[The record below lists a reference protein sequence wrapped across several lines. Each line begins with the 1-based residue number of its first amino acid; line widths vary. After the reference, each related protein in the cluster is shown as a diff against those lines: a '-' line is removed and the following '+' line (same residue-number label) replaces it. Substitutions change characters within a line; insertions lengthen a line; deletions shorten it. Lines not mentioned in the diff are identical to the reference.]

1 MGVFITVIMKHQD
14 YIYLFDSHRNK
25 QGLRLVGGT
34 SVILKFSD
42 LQEVEKYI
50 QVFYLEYK
58 TLEQS
63 YFQLQFVRIN
73 IDILI

>member
-14 YIYLFDSHRNK
+14 YIYLFDSHRDK
-25 QGLRLVGGT
+25 QGLRLVGRT